1 MNPEHQPVKSAPP
14 RGVDKEVPREPAMA
28 VPGTVDDGT
37 RESSI
42 PPTSKK
48 RSPAL
53 LIVIGVVLVLAYVGI
68 RPRLEQSKKLSGE
81 VAALKS
87 EVPVVSVVSLKS
99 TLGAS
104 EVSLPSNLQAI
115 AETTIDARTSGYV
128 RARYVDI
135 GSKVTAGQVLADIE
149 SPEMDQQVLQSQSEV
164 VHAQAGVGQ
173 AQADVSRLDAA
184 LAAARSE
191 VIVSQANLG
200 QSRADLA
207 HLRAKALEASSSI
220 DVAKAKL
227 TQAEKRLDSITAEL
241 QRARVGEDI
250 AHKTLV
256 RWKELE
262 KADAVSG
269 QDVDEKQSDYD
280 ASIAKVSAAKADV
293 SSAQADVMAAQEIVT
308 SQRAEYS
315 AAQADVASGLQKI
328 QAAQASVQSSQA
340 NVQAAQSARLAS
352 QSNVSAAQATVGSN
366 QANARRYSA
375 MQGFEHVVAPFS
387 GVITARNIDVGDLV
401 NAATSGSGASD
412 PTNTVTKSG
421 LFGLARTDFLLA
433 QANVPEDSV
442 ASIREGQDADISVG
456 EYPGKTFPGKV
467 FHVSGALDAA
477 SRTLLVEVKIPNAAG
492 ALKPGMF
499 GEIRFLGAQGKSTIR
514 IPATGLIFDANGTRV
529 MVVTAGGTIHFVPV
543 KLGRDFGGDIEVLE
557 GLTGSETLV
566 TNPDD
571 SLTEGEKVKQLAAS
585 KKP

>member
-1 MNPEHQPVKSAPP
+1 MNLENEPYNNHSPNEGDPGSSKSPGPHHDALPQ
-14 RGVDKEVPREPAMA
+14 RKRRNFGLVFALAA
-28 VPGTVDDGT
+28 VLGLGY
-37 RESSI
+37 
-42 PPTSKK
+42 
-48 RSPAL
+48 
-53 LIVIGVVLVLAYVGI
+53 IGVK
-68 RPRLEQSKKLSGE
+68 PRMQQAAKLSAD
-81 VAALKS
+81 VSTLKT
-87 EVPVVSVVSLKS
+87 ELPVVSVVSLKA
-99 TLGAS
+99 TPGAS

-115 AETTIDARTSGYV
+115 EETTIDARTSGYV
-128 RARYVDI
+128 KARYVDI
-135 GSKVTAGQVLADIE
+135 GSKVKAGQVLADIE

-164 VHAQAGVGQ
+164 LHAQAGVGQ
-173 AQADVSRLDAA
+173 AQADVSRLEASI
-184 LAAARSE
+184 AAARSE

-200 QSRADLA
+200 QSKADLA
-207 HLRAKALEASSSI
+207 HLQAKALEASSAI

-227 TQAEKRLDSITAEL
+227 MQAEKRLEGVKADL
-241 QRARVGEDI
+241 QRAKVGQDI

-262 KADAVSG
+262 KSDAVSG
-269 QDVDEKQSDYD
+269 QDVDEKQSDFD
-280 ASIAKVSAAKADV
+280 ASIARVDSARAAV
-293 SSAQADVMAAQEIVT
+293 SSAEADVTAAREIVT
-308 SQRAEYS
+308 SQQAEYS
-315 AAQADVASGLQKI
+315 AAQADVRSGQQKI
-328 QAAQASVQSSQA
+328 QASEASVESSQSSLRAAQA
-340 NVQAAQSARLAS
+340 ARLAS
-352 QSNVSAAQATVGSN
+352 QSNVYAAQATVGSN

-401 NAATSGSGASD
+401 NAASSGSGASD

-421 LFGLARTDFLLA
+421 LFGLARTDTLLA

-442 ASIREGQDADISVG
+442 ASIKEGQDAEVRVS
-456 EYPGKTFPGKV
+456 EYPGKVFTGKV

-477 SRTLLVEVKIPNAAG
+477 SRTLLVEVKIPNTAG

-499 GEIRFLGAQGKSTIR
+499 SQIRFLATSNRATIR

-529 MVVTAGGTIHFVPV
+529 LVVTSAGKLHFVPV
-543 KLGRDFGGDIEVLE
+543 KLGRDFGGEIEVLE

-571 SLTEGEKVKQLAAS
+571 SLTEGESVKQVARA